1 MVENKSILNK
11 IFKSK
16 TPFLIDEIIID
27 SVNECRS
34 IQPFI
39 KNKIYSKEEIQLES
53 FEKQNFKDKDGFYVY
68 QRIKSVKVGFEF
80 FWNGYLD
87 LNERPLIFHLLSLIP
102 YAVYET
108 DINLSEIIYHSY
120 FNGNRFL
127 KYLPHKKYIF
137 FSGEKYPFPCEKY
150 NLSLSFKSDSE
161 NNICYP
167 FFFSVLHSYQ
177 PRYDNIFLNSHSKH
191 IPQDFCAFIV
201 SNPSCSI
208 RNKFFQYLSTNYK
221 NVKSY
226 GKYMNNVGYV
236 LDFPYN
242 DERQIELLK
251 KHKFVI
257 CFENTKLDEYYITEK
272 ILIAKSAGT
281 IPIYWGSNKCLE
293 LFNHNSFLYLEDETE
308 ESLKKI
314 LNKIILL
321 DNNPELYLKVRN
333 EPLIKEEIK
342 PIFDKKNLESK
353 IHKILFK

>member
-1 MVENKSILNK
+1 
-11 IFKSK
+11 
-16 TPFLIDEIIID
+16 
-27 SVNECRS
+27 
-34 IQPFI
+34 
-39 KNKIYSKEEIQLES
+39 
-53 FEKQNFKDKDGFYVY
+53 
-68 QRIKSVKVGFEF
+68 
-80 FWNGYLD
+80 
-87 LNERPLIFHLLSLIP
+87 
-102 YAVYET
+102 
-108 DINLSEIIYHSY
+108 
-120 FNGNRFL
+120 
-127 KYLPHKKYIF
+127 
-137 FSGEKYPFPCEKY
+137 
-150 NLSLSFKSDSE
+150 
-161 NNICYP
+161 
-167 FFFSVLHSYQ
+167 
-177 PRYDNIFLNSHSKH
+177 
-191 IPQDFCAFIV
+191 
-201 SNPSCSI
+201 
-208 RNKFFQYLSTNYK
+208 
-221 NVKSY
+221 
-226 GKYMNNVGYV
+226 MNNVGYV